1 MFGATSKGQSLKFAC
16 QIHLDLEIFTECS
29 NLTQPSPTLTYLR
42 YPILSIS
49 ATISI
54 IEAFGMMIIESNLG
68 PVA

>member
-1 MFGATSKGQSLKFAC
+1 MFGATYKGQSLKFAC
-16 QIHLDLEIFTECS
+16 QIHLEIFTECS

-49 ATISI
+49 ATIFI